1 MSLVS
6 NTLKFHLITEELHPN
21 VLPNV
26 LLYSQNISYLIA
38 LIIFLISVWDFFFF
52 FWKYHLNISLLNQG
66 RWALSLVV
74 YITGLILYLPSTT
87 EELWDQ
93 CELWVIRI
101 DTGYRPRIARPCFSH
116 SSVCNTDRK
125 SQRQLNVYMSTGE
138 QLTDFVL
145 ILRRKLQPPWQ
156 MCQSGRQDMNIDS
169 WSFTK
174 RKLWQFSIFLCLR
187 LKVQLHFTIFWFKME
202 RSGTA
207 LYLLWQMSQD
217 LTWQHMTI
225 PHKHKRA
232 HTRTSV
238 CC

>member
-1 MSLVS
+1 MSS
-6 NTLKFHLITEELHPN
+6 
-21 VLPNV
+21 
-26 LLYSQNISYLIA
+26 
-38 LIIFLISVWDFFFF
+38 
-52 FWKYHLNISLLNQG
+52 
-66 RWALSLVV
+66 LSLVV
-74 YITGLILYLPSTT
+74 YITGLILYLAKYHWGAVSVS
-87 EELWDQ
+87 
-93 CELWVIRI
+93 CESSGLTLAI
-101 DTGYRPRIARPCFSH
+101 GQGSH
-116 SSVCNTDRK
+116 VLVSHTDAYSSVCNTDRK

-145 ILRRKLQPPWQ
+145 ILWRKLQPAWQ
-156 MCQSGRQDMNIDS
+156 MCQLGRQDMKTDS

-217 LTWQHMTI
+217 LTWQYITI